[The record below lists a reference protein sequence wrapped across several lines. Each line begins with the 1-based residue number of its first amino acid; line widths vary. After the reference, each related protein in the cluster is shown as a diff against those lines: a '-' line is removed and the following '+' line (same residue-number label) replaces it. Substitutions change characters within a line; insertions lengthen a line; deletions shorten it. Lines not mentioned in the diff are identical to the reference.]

1 MIINIFALH
10 LAPSYLA
17 VDGATRM
24 METAVKVNQD
34 AIQSWDD
41 KWNNIFDTQLFAII
55 VYMSIFAGVVAICVW
70 MAQEIE
76 DFDGGQYL
84 FKKSFYVNLSWA
96 LFIMAMLVP
105 NGDRLEALVQGI
117 HSFGQQF
124 NQQALEFQ
132 LNDIALED
140 AIRATVGRGT
150 LQTDIQAQSNQ
161 CTGLI
166 GERQFACLGNA
177 HQQVKQM
184 IAAYENEYLVG
195 LPQPFYDLE
204 KSLGENIAPENAA
217 DIIDGQRGNLSR
229 IRDGAL
235 QGQEDSL
242 PGANGGGFRGALL
255 GAIGSS
261 IQALAQALLFA
272 AQWAFVNLLE
282 LAMLLTAMVSP
293 FALALSFLPG
303 KGRPIIAWV
312 VGYTSMVMV
321 QFYYNI
327 MIGIMANVVLNSNAY
342 DINGFL
348 IVMAILGPVLAMKL
362 AQGGGMAVFDVL
374 TTGSVGLA
382 LSAAAPALK
391 SSPKKQKK

>member
-1 MIINIFALH
+1 MNSL
-10 LAPSYLA
+10 LSYLA

-34 AIQSWDD
+34 AIKSWDD

-55 VYMSIFAGVVAICVW
+55 IYMSIFAGIVAICVW
-70 MAQEIE
+70 MAKEIE
-76 DFDGGQYL
+76 DLDGNQFL
-84 FKKSFYVNLSWA
+84 FTKSFYANLVWA

-105 NGDRLEALVQGI
+105 SGDRLEALVQGI

-124 NQQALEFQ
+124 NQKALEFQ

-140 AIRATVGRGT
+140 SIRATVGRGT
-150 LQTDIQAQSNQ
+150 LQTDIQAQANQ
-161 CTGLI
+161 CTGLV

-184 IAAYENEYLVG
+184 ITAYEDEYLVG
-195 LPQPFYDLE
+195 LPQPFYDFE
-204 KSLGENIAPENAA
+204 KSLAENIAPENAA
-217 DIIDGQRGNLSR
+217 DLIDGQRGTLAR
-229 IRDGAL
+229 IGDGIVEGQRDN
-235 QGQEDSL
+235 L
-242 PGANGGGFRGALL
+242 PGIGGGGLRGALL
-255 GAIGSS
+255 GALGGT
-261 IQALAQALLFA
+261 IQAFTQAILFA
-272 AQWAFVNLLE
+272 MQWAFVNLLE

-362 AQGGGMAVFDVL
+362 AQGGGMAIFDVL
-374 TTGSVGLA
+374 TSGAVGASL
-382 LSAAAPALK
+382 AAAGPIFR
-391 SSPKKQKK
+391 SSPKK

>member
-1 MIINIFALH
+1 MNNIFAPY
-10 LAPSYLA
+10 LAAPYLA

-41 KWNNIFDTQLFAII
+41 KWNTIFDTQLFAII

-70 MAQEIE
+70 MVEE
-76 DFDGGQYL
+76 LKDFDGDQYL
-84 FKKSFYVNLSWA
+84 FKRSFYTNLFWS

-161 CTGLI
+161 CSGLI

-195 LPQPFYDLE
+195 LPRPFYDLE

-229 IRDGAL
+229 IRDGAI
-235 QGQEDSL
+235 QGQEDGL
-242 PGANGGGFRGALL
+242 PGISEGGFRGALL
-255 GAIGSS
+255 GAIGGS
-261 IQALAQALLFA
+261 IQALAQALLLA

-282 LAMLLTAMVSP
+282 LAMLLSAMVSP

-303 KGRPIIAWV
+303 RGRPIIAWV
-312 VGYTSMVMV
+312 IGYTSMVMV

-382 LSAAAPALK
+382 LSAAAPTLK
-391 SSPKKQKK
+391 SSPKK

>member
-1 MIINIFALH
+1 MNNLLTL
-10 LAPSYLA
+10 LAA
-17 VDGATRM
+17 DGATRM

-34 AIQSWDD
+34 AIKSWDD

-55 VYMSIFAGVVAICVW
+55 VYMSIFAGIAAICVW
-70 MAQEIE
+70 VTKEIE
-76 DFDGGQYL
+76 GLDNGQPL
-84 FKKSFYVNLSWA
+84 FTKSFYTNLAWS

-105 NGDRLEALVQGI
+105 GGNRLEALVQGI

-140 AIRATVGRGT
+140 SIRATVGRGT
-150 LQTDIQAQSNQ
+150 LQTDIQAQANQ

-184 IAAYENEYLVG
+184 ITAYQDEYLVG
-195 LPQPFYDLE
+195 LPQPFHE
-204 KSLGENIAPENAA
+204 FEQSLGENIAPENAA
-217 DIIDGQRGNLSR
+217 DIVDGQRGTLAR
-229 IRDGAL
+229 VRDGL
-235 QGQEDSL
+235 IQGQNDSL
-242 PGANGGGFRGALL
+242 PGVGGGGLRGALL
-255 GAIGSS
+255 GALGGT
-261 IQALAQALLFA
+261 IQALTQALLFA

-312 VGYTSMVMV
+312 IAYMSMVMV

-374 TTGSVGLA
+374 TSGTVGTALA
-382 LSAAAPALK
+382 AGNSMFR
-391 SSPKKQKK
+391 SSPKK

>member
-1 MIINIFALH
+1 MINSAL
-10 LAPSYLA
+10 LYPLA

-34 AIQSWDD
+34 AIKSWDD
-41 KWNNIFDTQLFAII
+41 KWNNIFDSQLFGFII
-55 VYMSIFAGVVAICVW
+55 QMSIFAGIVAICVW
-70 MAQEIE
+70 MVEE
-76 DFDGGQYL
+76 LKDFDGDQFL
-84 FKKSFYVNLSWA
+84 FKRSFYSNLFWS

-105 NGDRLEALVQGI
+105 GGDRLETLVQGI
-117 HSFGQQF
+117 HSFGQHF
-124 NQQALEFQ
+124 NQKALEFQ

-140 AIRATVGRGT
+140 AVRATIGRGT
-150 LQTDIQAQSNQ
+150 LHTDMQAQANQ

-177 HQQVKQM
+177 HQQVKEM
-184 IAAYENEYLVG
+184 ITAYEDEYLVG
-195 LPQPFYDLE
+195 LPQPFYDFE
-204 KSLGENIAPENAA
+204 KTLGENIAPENAA
-217 DIIDGQRGNLSR
+217 DIVDGQRGTLSR
-229 IRDGAL
+229 VRDGL
-235 QGQEDSL
+235 IEGQRDNL
-242 PGANGGGFRGALL
+242 PGIGGGGFRGALL
-255 GAIGSS
+255 GALGGT
-261 IQALAQALLFA
+261 IQAFTQAILFA

-293 FALALSFLPG
+293 FALVLSFLPG

-312 VGYTSMVMV
+312 VAYTSMVMI

-348 IVMAILGPVLAMKL
+348 LVMAILGPVLAMKL

-374 TTGSVGLA
+374 TSGSVGLA
-382 LSAAAPALK
+382 LSTASPMFK
-391 SSPKKQKK
+391 SSPKK

>member
-1 MIINIFALH
+1 MNNLLTL
-10 LAPSYLA
+10 LAA
-17 VDGATRM
+17 DGATRM

-34 AIQSWDD
+34 AIKSWDD
-41 KWNNIFDTQLFAII
+41 KWNNIFDSQLFAII
-55 VYMSIFAGVVAICVW
+55 VYMSIFAGIAAVCVW
-70 MAQEIE
+70 MAKEIE
-76 DFDGGQYL
+76 DLDNGQPL
-84 FKKSFYVNLSWA
+84 FTKSFYTNLMWS

-105 NGDRLEALVQGI
+105 GGNRLEALVQGI

-140 AIRATVGRGT
+140 SIRATVGRGT
-150 LQTDIQAQSNQ
+150 LQTDIQAQANQ

-184 IAAYENEYLVG
+184 ITAYQDEYLVG
-195 LPQPFYDLE
+195 LPQPFYDFE
-204 KSLGENIAPENAA
+204 QSLGEKIAPENAA
-217 DIIDGQRGNLSR
+217 DIVDGQRGTLAR
-229 IRDGAL
+229 VRDGL
-235 QGQEDSL
+235 IQGQNDNL
-242 PGANGGGFRGALL
+242 PGVGGGGLRGALL
-255 GAIGSS
+255 GALGGT
-261 IQALAQALLFA
+261 IQALTQALLFA

-312 VGYTSMVMV
+312 IAYMSMVMV

-374 TTGSVGLA
+374 TSGTVGTALA
-382 LSAAAPALK
+382 AGNSMFR
-391 SSPKKQKK
+391 SSPKK